1 MNPKDDKTSTP
12 IKRHETIVQCSREH
26 HYGLLLVWKIKQGIQ
41 KNIDPERISS
51 YVLYFF
57 ENDFREHFRN
67 EEDNL
72 FSKLTDDNSLKI
84 QALQEHQQ
92 IYSLIETIRNEKNSY
107 PLLVQFSALLEKH
120 IRFEERIL
128 FSHIQEVVPE
138 NDLLNIPAHHHTDS
152 NRVDDLWTDH
162 FWEKDN

>member
-12 IKRHETIVQCSREH
+12 IKRHETIVQFSREH

-57 ENDFREHFRN
+57 END
-67 EEDNL
+67 
-72 FSKLTDDNSLKI
+72 
-84 QALQEHQQ
+84 
-92 IYSLIETIRNEKNSY
+92 
-107 PLLVQFSALLEKH
+107 
-120 IRFEERIL
+120 IL

-138 NDLLNIPAHHHTDS
+138 NDLLNISAHHHTDS